1 MRRIP
6 IITFADHATAK
17 IYAQVVNGRLTSWNR
32 RVFELSVQDDNARA
46 AFEAIAMPPLDEPL
60 GTPKDDSAPIRA
72 RILHSGNGRIALIVV
87 PDPHGYL
94 IRFS

>member
-1 MRRIP
+1 VRRIP

-46 AFEAIAMPPLDEPL
+46 AFEAIAMQPLDEPL
-60 GTPKDDSAPIRA
+60 GTPKDDIR
-72 RILHSGNGRIALIVV
+72 L
-87 PDPHGYL
+87 DPRQNITLGQWADRL
-94 IRFS
+94 DCCS